1 MWIMLEV
8 IAAAHHLNGR
18 LTHQV
23 RCAREARGQ
32 TPHASDRT
40 KIRAARFRAAG
51 ARGKATE
58 RKAYVTVAE
67 RHDTS
72 GDSKSCRK
80 GESRACIMHIW
91 GGIAMLAAGL
101 ALLIIT

>member
-23 RCAREARGQ
+23 RCAREARGL
-32 TPHASDRT
+32 TPHPSERT
-40 KIRAARFRAAG
+40 EIRAAQGSAAG